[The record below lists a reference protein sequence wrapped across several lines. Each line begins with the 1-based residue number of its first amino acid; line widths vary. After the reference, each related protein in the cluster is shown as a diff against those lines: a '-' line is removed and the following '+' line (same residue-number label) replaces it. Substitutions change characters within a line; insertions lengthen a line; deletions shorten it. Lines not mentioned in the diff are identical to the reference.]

1 MDDKEQFQ
9 NINKNN
15 HNNNNYSKI
24 DINEDTVLQL
34 KEHKNIITYE
44 TENDNRKKGNLDKR
58 TSYYFF
64 MKLGKTYTLFGDQY
78 GSPYIVIGPHW
89 YMYLFCCSIITF
101 IFYIFLKH
109 FWNYMNVIFKII
121 GIIVFLIFFISY
133 TYTFLVN
140 PGIPRYDEDAILGK
154 PREKFRFC
162 QRCGIWEKLKNRKA
176 WKVIHNRCQV
186 FDTKS
191 YDKNLYTIN
200 STTVPY
206 LSENDLRISAE
217 TNASLYPHSIAVL
230 SKNGTAIPEGEKF
243 SPISETDATRL
254 QFNDWLLIL
263 SGPLPETTREYLCNA
278 VFNPGVIYY
287 AAGGRLIFINRRAA
301 ALQNC
306 TELPLNLRKLLRLF
320 PRNKR
325 YSWCNWKT
333 PDKKLFWQR
342 FTKRCR
348 DSWKYRTEL
357 LLKMLGR
364 NE

>member
-162 QRCGIWEKLKNRKA
+162 QRCGIWVNLEKNTFHCLDCDLCYEGNDHHCPWTGKCIAKKNSNSFYA
-176 WKVIHNRCQV
+176 FIASIVCAFCYFVTALTHAQHNL
-186 FDTKS
+186 FLLNK
-191 YDKNLYTIN
+191 KN
-200 STTVPY
+200 
-206 LSENDLRISAE
+206 
-217 TNASLYPHSIAVL
+217 
-230 SKNGTAIPEGEKF
+230 KKF
-243 SPISETDATRL
+243 
-254 QFNDWLLIL
+254 
-263 SGPLPETTREYLCNA
+263 
-278 VFNPGVIYY
+278 
-287 AAGGRLIFINRRAA
+287 
-301 ALQNC
+301 
-306 TELPLNLRKLLRLF
+306 
-320 PRNKR
+320 
-325 YSWCNWKT
+325 
-333 PDKKLFWQR
+333 
-342 FTKRCR
+342 
-348 DSWKYRTEL
+348 
-357 LLKMLGR
+357 
-364 NE
+364 